1 MVNNNISKKEWQ
13 NIINTYY
20 TGYYMNEFDRI
31 KRRNYRALYLS
42 NIDYLKQNKYL
53 NNFKKIQDYNKW
65 YIRYYNINVPLSKNN
80 NKLP

>member
-20 TGYYMNEFDRI
+20 TGYYMNESDRI

-65 YIRYYNINVPLSKNN
+65 YIQYYNINVPLSKNN